1 MKNIARGK
9 TADFED
15 FIITRRINILQS
27 MDRFSGTKYSLL
39 DVGCGNGGSLIKLSG
54 LFAACHGIDVDENNL
69 KLLQSKIKD
78 LNLNSVSCSQENATR
93 EFCKGRQFDRI
104 VSFEVLEHLDDD
116 RVAAINIFKKL
127 RAGGKIAISV
137 PNKWWVF
144 ETHGA
149 YLPVLPWNR
158 VPFFSWL
165 PRGLHDKFAKAR
177 IYRKK
182 NIRQILHT
190 AGFENIRLQYIT
202 APMDVIKWRPLRR
215 FLRKTLFRK
224 DTTLI
229 PFLATSIMA
238 SADKPDTE

>member
-15 FIITRRINILQS
+15 FIIIRRINILQS
-27 MDRFSGTKYSLL
+27 IDGFWGTGYSLL

-54 LFAACHGIDVDENNL
+54 LFATCHGIDVDENNL
-69 KLLQSKIKD
+69 RLLQGKIEE
-78 LNLNSVSCSQENATR
+78 LNLKSVTCSQENAMR

-104 VSFEVLEHLDDD
+104 VSFEVLEHLEDD

-165 PRGLHDKFAKAR
+165 PRGLHDKYAKAR

-182 NIRQILHT
+182 DIRQILRT

-224 DTTLI
+224 DTTSI
-229 PFLATSIMA
+229 PFLATSILV
-238 SADKPDTE
+238 SAEKPLNP